1 MDNLMEEVIEKLKK
15 LYTDRVVSLAIV
27 PKDTRY
33 AYHLALEV
41 ETLKM
46 VLDKL
51 VS

>member
-1 MDNLMEEVIEKLKK
+1 MDDYIKKLKE
-15 LYTDRVVSLAIV
+15 LYIDRVISLAIL

-51 VS
+51 VN

>member
-1 MDNLMEEVIEKLKK
+1 MDEVIEKLKE
-15 LYTDRVVSLAIV
+15 LYTDRTISLAIV

-46 VLDKL
+46 VLDRL
-51 VS
+51 VN